1 MDRRVSGWVHGL
13 FILLQTFPIDA
24 SVLQVGPS
32 REIKTPGEASV
43 YARDGD
49 IVEIDAGEYLG
60 GVAVWRQHQLTIRG
74 VGGRAHMK
82 AEARIPEDKAI
93 WVIKGS
99 KVTIENIEFSGAH
112 VPDENGAGIR
122 LEGSDSF
129 IRNCYFH
136 DNENGI
142 LGGVGNV
149 LIEFSEFS
157 RNGFGDG
164 QSHNIYIG
172 ERTQRFTLRAS
183 YSHHANVGHL
193 VKSRAKENYVLYNR
207 LSDEQTGASS
217 YLIDFPNGG
226 IAFVIGNILQQGP
239 RTENSTLLSY
249 GAEGIRNRRTGLFI
263 INNTFV
269 NTHQSGI
276 FIRNRNTTNPVT
288 IVNNIFAG
296 PGKVVSGPA
305 TMRSNWNGADP
316 EFIAPN
322 NYDFR
327 LTARS
332 PVIDIGTDPG
342 REDDFDLAPTY
353 QYIHPASVGVRPRS
367 GKLDI
372 GAYEFHFG
380 KN

>member
-1 MDRRVSGWVHGL
+1 
-13 FILLQTFPIDA
+13 
-24 SVLQVGPS
+24 
-32 REIKTPGEASV
+32 
-43 YARDGD
+43 
-49 IVEIDAGEYLG
+49 
-60 GVAVWRQHQLTIRG
+60 
-74 VGGRAHMK
+74 MK
-82 AEARIPEDKAI
+82 AETRIPEDKAI

-99 KVTIENIEFSGAH
+99 RVTIENIEFSGAH
-112 VPDENGAGIR
+112 VPDMNGAGIR

-142 LGGVGNV
+142 LGGAGNV

-157 RNGFGDG
+157 GNGFGDG

-193 VKSRAKENYVLYNR
+193 VKSRAKENYILYNR
-207 LSDEQTGASS
+207 FSDEQTGASS
-217 YLIDFPNGG
+217 YLVDFPNGG
-226 IAFVIGNILQQGP
+226 IAYVIGNILQQGP

-249 GAEGIRNRRTGLFI
+249 GAEGIRNRKTGLFI

-269 NTHQSGI
+269 NAHLSGI
-276 FIRNRNTTNPVT
+276 FIRNRNTTNPAMV
-288 IVNNIFAG
+288 VNNIFAG
-296 PGKVVSGPA
+296 PGKVISGPA
-305 TMRSNWNGADP
+305 TMRSNWNGVNP

-332 PVIDIGTDPG
+332 PVIDVGTDPG
-342 REDDFDLAPTY
+342 RDDDFDLAPTY
-353 QYIHPASVGVRPRS
+353 QYIHPASAGMRPRS

-372 GAYEFHFG
+372 GAYEFHYG
-380 KN
+380 KNNADSTMGSAWSAPTSQDKYQ